1 MRTVITIQAI
11 ILLLV
16 FSGTAK
22 AVALECSTYPLI
34 TYAERTTIKHHLN
47 PNLKPSKEWPKL
59 STKQRV
65 EVCRTIAKMLRDL
78 K

>member
-1 MRTVITIQAI
+1 MKTLLT
-11 ILLLV
+11 LLLLMV
-16 FSGTAK
+16 FSGTTQ

-34 TYAERTTIKHHLN
+34 TYAERTTIKHHLK

>member
-1 MRTVITIQAI
+1 LR
-11 ILLLV
+11 ILLALV
-16 FSGTAK
+16 LLFTLNSTAQ

-34 TYAERTTIKHHLN
+34 TYAERTTIKHHLK
-47 PNLKPSKEWPKL
+47 PNLKPSTEWPKL

-65 EVCRTIAKMLRDL
+65 EVCRTIAKMLRNL